1 MSKFSKPK
9 TASSTILKDSTKE
22 HRWFSGM
29 TGFLPLVFS
38 TVRSRAMMTISSAFL
53 PPAFFA
59 SSKNLTCP
67 KCSRSNTPEAKTTLR
82 FLVFVATRTSP
93 LPAIL
98 THLTIPRD
106 MRRKLNLSQTFS
118 ALYNTLHL
126 PDKLKHTQGYRQ
138 PFARSPLSYLEHVA
152 FRREPS
158 RLKLDTSTRALPNS
172 SDYTPKLFRGSC
184 ERD

>member
-9 TASSTILKDSTKE
+9 TASSTILKDSTRE
-22 HRWFSGM
+22 HRWFSGI

-38 TVRSRAMMTISSAFL
+38 TVRSRAMMTMSSAFL

-67 KCSRSNTPEAKTTLR
+67 RCSRSNTPEAKTTLR

-98 THLTIPRD
+98 KHLTIPRNK
-106 MRRKLNLSQTFS
+106 RRKSNLSQTFS
-118 ALYNTLHL
+118 DLYNTLHL
-126 PDKLKHTQGYRQ
+126 PDKLKHTPVSRQ
-138 PFARSPLSYLEHVA
+138 PFARSPLSHFEPVA
-152 FRREPS
+152 FRIEPS
-158 RLKLDTSTRALPNS
+158 LLKLGTSTQALLYS
-172 SDYTPKLFRGSC
+172 SDHTPKLFRGSC
-184 ERD
+184 ER